1 MTGTKAYNHLAKQ
14 PSAVAN
20 YTFGP
25 VSGLISG
32 ANLNHHLPMLE
43 HSGVLMIL
51 YLYTVAG
58 AASDLV
64 KTLPTSRL
72 TRRFDTLLE
81 PESRAQL

>member
-1 MTGTKAYNHLAKQ
+1 MKDTKAHDHTAKQ

-32 ANLNHHLPMLE
+32 VEPESSPSHVQK

-58 AASDLV
+58 AASALV
-64 KTLPTSRL
+64 
-72 TRRFDTLLE
+72 
-81 PESRAQL
+81 

>member
-1 MTGTKAYNHLAKQ
+1 MKNTKARNHNAKQ

-20 YTFGP
+20 YTFRP

-32 ANLNHHLPMLE
+32 VNLNHHLPMLT
-43 HSGVLMIL
+43 HSGISMKL

-64 KTLPTSRL
+64 
-72 TRRFDTLLE
+72 
-81 PESRAQL
+81 